1 VTVRKTTQ
9 TTGPG
14 GPYTVTANCQAG
26 ERAVGGS
33 AVGEGDEGIFGQ
45 AGIPVP
51 DTAGATPTGW
61 KTVYSQGIASVKT
74 TVYVICAR

>member
-1 VTVRKTTQ
+1 MTVRQSTQ

-14 GPYTVTANCQAG
+14 GPYTVTAHCQAG

-33 AVGEGDEGIFGQ
+33 AVGEGTDGPSAL

-51 DTAGATPTGW
+51 ETAGATPTGW
-61 KTVYSQGIASVKT
+61 KTVYSQDIASFKT